1 MQDIRCEDCDNYDYD
16 EETDTY
22 ECLMNLDMDEY
33 ERFLLSGHSRCP
45 YYRVRDEYRIVRKQ
59 N

>member
-1 MQDIRCEDCDNYDYD
+1 MVNCEDCDYYDYD
-16 EETDTY
+16 EGTDTY

-33 ERFLLSGHSRCP
+33 ERYLLSDRTGCP
-45 YYRVRDEYRIVRKQ
+45 FFRVRDEYRIVRKQ

>member
-1 MQDIRCEDCDNYDYD
+1 MLDIRCEDCDNFDYD
-16 EETDTY
+16 EETDTC

-33 ERFLLSGHSRCP
+33 ERFLLSGRTRCP